1 MIYKKYLP
9 TLVCGFAAAVLS
21 TVPGIKN
28 FSCCLLVPG
37 AAAISILLDKKINP
51 SNEKIL
57 IGKSLG
63 FGFLTGLFA
72 TIFITAFEVLLTY
85 FTKSNDFVQS
95 LPEIELTI
103 RQWNLGAL
111 VDESLKLIKSTARDI
126 EKSGFSFI
134 YLLMMLS
141 SNFITNSIF
150 GMIGGALGMSLA
162 NKKLRED
169 ETKKW

>member
-1 MIYKKYLP
+1 M
-9 TLVCGFAAAVLS
+9 
-21 TVPGIKN
+21 
-28 FSCCLLVPG
+28 
-37 AAAISILLDKKINP
+37 DKKINP
-51 SNEKIL
+51 SNEKII

-72 TIFITAFEVLLTY
+72 TVFITIFEVLLTY

-103 RQWNLGAL
+103 RQWNLGSM
-111 VDESLKLIKSTARDI
+111 VDESLKLIKSTAREI

-134 YLLMMLS
+134 YLLMILT

-150 GMIGGALGMSLA
+150 GMIGGVLGMSLV
-162 NKKLRED
+162 NRKLRED
-169 ETKKW
+169 KS